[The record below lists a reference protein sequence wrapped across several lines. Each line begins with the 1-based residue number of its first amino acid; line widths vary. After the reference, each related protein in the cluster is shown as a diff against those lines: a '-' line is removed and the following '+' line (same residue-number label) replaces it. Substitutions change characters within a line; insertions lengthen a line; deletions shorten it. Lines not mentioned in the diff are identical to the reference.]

1 MRLSRVIVFC
11 FAVVIA
17 WGSVPGMLK
26 AEEFKIAVLQDDK
39 GSIQAY
45 EPLVAHLA
53 KTGVAVTLV
62 KAPTY
67 EAIAT
72 MLSSGQVDG
81 VFTGPGIPGS
91 MMTIEG
97 LKEKWFSA
105 GFKTGDSKMQQARQ
119 ATTSGKRLN

>member
-1 MRLSRVIVFC
+1 MRISRIIVLC
-11 FAVVIA
+11 FVVVFACGIA
-17 WGSVPGMLK
+17 PGMLK

-67 EAIAT
+67 EAVAT

-91 MMTIEG
+91 MITIES

-105 GFKTGDSKMQQARQ
+105 GCKTGDPKMQQAMTAGR
-119 ATTSGKRLN
+119 RMN